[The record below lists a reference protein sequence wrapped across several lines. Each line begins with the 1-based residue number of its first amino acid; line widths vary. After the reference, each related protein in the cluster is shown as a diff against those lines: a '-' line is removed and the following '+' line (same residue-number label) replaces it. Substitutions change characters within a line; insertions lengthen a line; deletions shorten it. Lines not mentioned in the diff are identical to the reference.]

1 MRDVILRSF
10 KLTLPLKTTKFMG
23 MHSLKSTSLN
33 KLLWPMKKPTSK
45 SPTINLSLGIW
56 EEHMLLL
63 ITMKKRPNS
72 MKITSKS

>member
-10 KLTLPLKTTKFMG
+10 KLTLPLKTTKFMA

-45 SPTINLSLGIW
+45 SPTINL
-56 EEHMLLL
+56 
-63 ITMKKRPNS
+63 
-72 MKITSKS
+72 